1 MRTKHWS
8 KATPRGDPTA
18 VLMGLR
24 RPVEGLLS
32 SALRRV
38 AHRRPEVFERLGVF
52 ADATFLIAPDGSP
65 VGFRLTPKGALAGVQ
80 VRRRDDSS
88 PCAARIEGPL
98 EALLGLFD
106 GSQDADAA
114 FFSRAIRVSG
124 DIEAVMALHNTLE
137 AAELTLADLLGLPA
151 PAGELAN
158 AALSFVRQA
167 ALAKA
172 GWA

>member
-8 KATPRGDPTA
+8 RPTPQGDPAA
-18 VLMGLR
+18 VLMAMR
-24 RPVEGLLS
+24 PPVEWLLS

-38 AHRRPEVFERLGVF
+38 AHNRPEVFERLGVF
-52 ADATFLIAPDGSP
+52 ADAAFLIAPDGSP

-80 VRRRDDSS
+80 VRRCDDRS
-88 PCAARIEGPL
+88 PCAARIEGSL

-106 GSQDADAA
+106 GSQDADSA

-151 PAGELAN
+151 LAGDLAN
-158 AALSFVRQA
+158 DVLGFVRQA
-167 ALAKA
+167 AVAKA
-172 GWA
+172 AWA